1 MTASTQTGQRLA
13 IAAEAL
19 YLVNLLLVPGLA
31 FLVLAVL
38 FLRRE
43 RAGKL
48 ARNHLEQAFAASC
61 WAGVLLIGVGGAIVL
76 IGDIEGMITWVV
88 GIIYLVC
95 MHATLVLLGVLGL
108 ARALSGKAWRYPL
121 VGWPFR

>member
-1 MTASTQTGQRLA
+1 MAEGGQRLA

-31 FLVLAVL
+31 FLILAVL
-38 FLRRE
+38 FLRRG
-43 RAGKL
+43 RAGQL

-76 IGDIEGMITWVV
+76 LGDIEGMITWVV

>member
-1 MTASTQTGQRLA
+1 MEPVAESGQRLA
-13 IAAEAL
+13 IAAQVL

-31 FLVLAVL
+31 FLILAVL
-38 FLRRE
+38 FLRRGQ
-43 RAGKL
+43 AGRL

>member
-1 MTASTQTGQRLA
+1 MAETGQRLA

-38 FLRRE
+38 FLRR
-43 RAGKL
+43 GQVSKL

-76 IGDIEGMITWVV
+76 IGDIEGMLTWVV

-108 ARALSGKAWRYPL
+108 ARALSDKPYRYPV

>member
-1 MTASTQTGQRLA
+1 MAESGQRLA

-31 FLVLAVL
+31 FLILAGL
-38 FLRRE
+38 FLRRGGTG
-43 RAGKL
+43 AL

-61 WAGVLLIGVGGAIVL
+61 WAGVLLIGVSGAIVL
-76 IGDIEGMITWVV
+76 IGDIEGMRTWVV
-88 GIIYLVC
+88 GIMYFVC

-108 ARALSGKAWRYPL
+108 ARALSGKPYRYPI
-121 VGWPFR
+121 VGWPFA

>member
-1 MTASTQTGQRLA
+1 MA
-13 IAAEAL
+13 IAAESL

-31 FLVLAVL
+31 FMVLAVL
-38 FLRRE
+38 FLLRG
-43 RAGKL
+43 RAAGL

-88 GIIYLVC
+88 GIMYLVC

-108 ARALSGKAWRYPL
+108 ARALSGKPYLYPL